1 MAEEKEAVLLVEDEE
16 DICWALELI
25 LAQMELGMTAANNGK
40 KGLELARQGTFAAAL
55 VDAKLPDIE
64 GIELASRIQQS
75 QPNLPLVLISG
86 YFYQDD
92 AAVRESIEQGL
103 FRAFVSKPFEA
114 SEVKEALQAAL
125 RGK

>member
-1 MAEEKEAVLLVEDEE
+1 MAEKKGAVLLVEDEE

-25 LAQMELGMTAANNGK
+25 LAQMEFGMTAANNGR
-40 KGLELARQGTFAAAL
+40 KGLDLARQGTFAAVL

-64 GIELASRIQQS
+64 GIELASRIRES
-75 QPNLPLVLISG
+75 QPNLPLILISG

-92 AAVRESIEQGL
+92 AAVRESIEGGL
-103 FRAFVSKPFEA
+103 FRAFISKPFEA